1 MYFRPLYFTSMRSFF
16 YILLLLCFQT
26 GTSQTFSAWPAQ
38 VLDQEL
44 AWNEANE
51 CYIYFDHPADD
62 TLHLKWRQ
70 VEMSLPE
77 GWTADL
83 CDYGLCYTGIPA
95 NGTMNPAYDTVRPY
109 LKLIVQ
115 PGTLAGS
122 GWLWFRAIDV
132 QQTSNFLDVY
142 FNLHTPGTV
151 GTNTPESST
160 FQVFPNPATD
170 VLFVKNDYATNA
182 FMQILDVSGT
192 VKWQGSLA
200 AQTTLS
206 LDIAPFPAGVYFLKT
221 GKKTERFFIWK

>member
-1 MYFRPLYFTSMRSFF
+1 MRSFF

-26 GTSQTFSAWPAQ
+26 GISQTFSAWPAQ

-51 CYIYFDHPADD
+51 CFIYFDHPADD

-151 GTNTPESST
+151 GTNTPESNT
-160 FQVFPNPATD
+160 LQVFPNPATD
-170 VLFVKNDYATNA
+170 ILFVKNESATSA
-182 FMQILDVSGT
+182 FTQILDVSGT

-206 LDIAPFPAGVYFLKT
+206 LDTAPFPAGVYFLKT
-221 GKKTERFFIWK
+221 GKKTERFFVWK

>member
-1 MYFRPLYFTSMRSFF
+1 MRYFL
-16 YILLLLCFQT
+16 YILLFLLSRT
-26 GTSQTFSAWPAQ
+26 GISQSFSAWPAQ

-51 CYIYFDHPADD
+51 CFIYFDHPADD

-70 VEMSLPE
+70 VEMSLPA

-132 QQTSNFLDVY
+132 QQTSNFLDIY

-151 GTNTPESST
+151 GTNTPESSS

-170 VLFVKNDYATNA
+170 ALFVKNESAASA
-182 FMQILDVSGT
+182 FTQILDVSGT
-192 VKWQGSLA
+192 VKWQGLLA

-206 LDIAPFPAGVYFLKT
+206 LDITPFPAGVYFLKT
-221 GKKTERFFIWK
+221 GKITERFFVWK